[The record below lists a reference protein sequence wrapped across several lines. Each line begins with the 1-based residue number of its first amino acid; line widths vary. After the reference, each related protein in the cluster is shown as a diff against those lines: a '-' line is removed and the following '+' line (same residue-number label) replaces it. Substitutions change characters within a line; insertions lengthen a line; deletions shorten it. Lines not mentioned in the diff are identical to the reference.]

1 MAFNAREQFAHIP
14 VVAHETARLAQAF
27 RSWPQS
33 YWSRPAYCPGW
44 TAADAVAH
52 IATGGDFYAQVI
64 TSGRRGEPT
73 LPWGASTSEA
83 FRTARQAA
91 GQKLLD
97 GGPAAL
103 VEGFEQGGAKLQA
116 VLESLQEADLAR
128 VALHPRGL
136 IPIGSWIGMRLL
148 ELSVH
153 DWDMRQ
159 PHETHAHLSPTA
171 VPALLRV
178 MPEIQ
183 LQLLARRVTGELDGV
198 YVLRAGDAVWGLTI
212 QGQTV
217 TYQAVAPAACD
228 AGLSTDAESLI
239 LLTVGRADVTAK
251 LQSAA
256 LTITGNTAQG
266 KQLCATLFRAY

>member
-1 MAFNAREQFAHIP
+1 MAFNTREQLANIP
-14 VVAHETARLAQAF
+14 VVAYETTRLAQAF

-44 TAADAVAH
+44 TVADAVAH

-64 TSGRRGEPT
+64 TSGRSGAPT
-73 LPWGASTSEA
+73 LPWGASTSEE
-83 FRTARQAA
+83 FRAARQAA

-103 VEGFEQGGAKLQA
+103 VEGFEQGGARLQA

-136 IPIGSWIGMRLL
+136 IPIGAWIGMRIL

-159 PHETHAHLSPTA
+159 PHEPHAHLSPTA
-171 VPALLRV
+171 VPALLGI

-183 LQLLARRVTGELDGV
+183 LQLLERRVAEGLDGV
-198 YVLRAGDAVWGLTI
+198 YVLRAGDAAWGLTI
-212 QGQTV
+212 QGQSV
-217 TYQAVAPAACD
+217 TYQAAAPAACD
-228 AGLSTDAESLI
+228 AGLSTDAESML
-239 LLTVGRADVTAK
+239 LLTVGRADVTEK
-251 LQSAA
+251 MQSGV
-256 LTITGNTAQG
+256 LTLTGNAEQG

>member
-116 VLESLQEADLAR
+116 VLESLQEPDLAR

-136 IPIGSWIGMRLL
+136 IPIGFWIGMRIL

-159 PHETHAHLSPTA
+159 PHETDAHLSATA
-171 VPALLRV
+171 LPALLQV

-183 LQLLARRVTGELDGV
+183 LHLLERRPTAGLDGV
-198 YVLRAGDAVWGLTI
+198 YVVRAGDTAWGLTI

-217 TYQAVAPAACD
+217 TYQAVAPARCD

-239 LLTVGRADVTAK
+239 LLTVGRADVTEK
-251 LQSAA
+251 LCSGA
-256 LTITGNTAQG
+256 LTITGDAEQG
-266 KQLCATLFRAY
+266 KQFCATLFRSY

>member
-1 MAFNAREQFAHIP
+1 MAFNTREQLANIP
-14 VVAHETARLAQAF
+14 VVAYETTRLAQAF

-44 TAADAVAH
+44 TVADAVAH

-64 TSGRRGEPT
+64 TSGRSGAPT

-83 FRTARQAA
+83 FRAARQAA

-97 GGPAAL
+97 GSPSAL
-103 VEGFEQGGAKLQA
+103 VEGFEQGGARLQA

-136 IPIGSWIGMRLL
+136 IPIGAWIGMRIL

-159 PHETHAHLSPTA
+159 PHEPHAHLSPTA
-171 VPALLRV
+171 VPALLGI

-183 LQLLARRVTGELDGV
+183 LQLLERRVTGELEGV
-198 YVLRAGDAVWGLTI
+198 YVLRAGDAAWGLTI
-212 QGQTV
+212 QGQSV
-217 TYQAVAPAACD
+217 TYQAAAPAACD
-228 AGLSTDAESLI
+228 AGLNTDAESML
-239 LLTVGRADVTAK
+239 LLTVGRADVTEK
-251 LQSAA
+251 MQSGV
-256 LTITGNTAQG
+256 LTLTGNAEQG

>member
-1 MAFNAREQFAHIP
+1 MAFNTREQLANIS

-33 YWSRPAYCPGW
+33 YWGRPAYCPGW

-52 IATGGDFYAQVI
+52 IATGGDFYAQVL
-64 TSGRRGEPT
+64 TSGRSGAPT
-73 LPWGASTSEA
+73 LPWGTSHPAE
-83 FRTARQAA
+83 FRAARQAA
-91 GQKLLD
+91 VNKLLD
-97 GGPAAL
+97 GGPVTL
-103 VEGFEQGGAKLQA
+103 IEGFEQGGARLQA
-116 VLESLQEADLAR
+116 VLESLQEADLAK

-136 IPIGSWIGMRLL
+136 IPIGAWVGMRLL

-159 PHETHAHLSPTA
+159 PHEPHAHLSSTA
-171 VPALLRV
+171 VPALLRI

-183 LQLLARRVTGELDGV
+183 LQLLERRVTEGLDGV
-198 YVLRAGDAVWGLTI
+198 YVLRAGDAAWGLTI

-217 TYQAVAPAACD
+217 TYQAAAPAACA

-239 LLTVGRADVTAK
+239 LLTVGRADVTEK
-251 LQSAA
+251 MQSTA
-256 LTITGNTAQG
+256 LTLTGNTEQG
-266 KQLCATLFRAY
+266 KQFCATLFRAY

>member
-1 MAFNAREQFAHIP
+1 MAFNTREQLANIP
-14 VVAHETARLAQAF
+14 VVAYETTRLAQAF

-44 TAADAVAH
+44 TVADAVAH

-64 TSGRRGEPT
+64 TSGRSGAPT
-73 LPWGASTSEA
+73 LPWGASTSEE
-83 FRTARQAA
+83 FRAARQAA

-103 VEGFEQGGAKLQA
+103 VEGFEQGGARLQA

-136 IPIGSWIGMRLL
+136 IPIGAWIGMRIL

-159 PHETHAHLSPTA
+159 PHEPHAHLSPTA
-171 VPALLRV
+171 GPALLGI

-183 LQLLARRVTGELDGV
+183 LQLLERRVAEGRDGV
-198 YVLRAGDAVWGLTI
+198 YVLRAGDAAWGLSI
-212 QGQTV
+212 QGQSV
-217 TYQAVAPAACD
+217 TYQAAAPAACG
-228 AGLSTDAESLI
+228 AGLNTDAESML
-239 LLTVGRADVTAK
+239 LLTAGRADVTEK
-251 LQSAA
+251 MQSGV
-256 LTITGNTAQG
+256 LTLTGNAEQG

>member
-1 MAFNAREQFAHIP
+1 MAFNAREQLANIP
-14 VVAHETARLAQAF
+14 VVAHETARLTQAF

-64 TSGRRGEPT
+64 TSGRSGAPKF
-73 LPWGASTSEA
+73 PWGASNPEESRA
-83 FRTARQAA
+83 ARQAA

-97 GGPAAL
+97 GGPSAM
-103 VEGFEQGGAKLQA
+103 VEGFEQGGARLQA
-116 VLESLQEADLAR
+116 VLESLQEADLAK
-128 VALHPRGL
+128 VAVHPRGL
-136 IPIGSWIGMRLL
+136 IPIGLWIGMRIL

-171 VPALLRV
+171 VPALLHTL
-178 MPEIQ
+178 PEIQ
-183 LQLLARRVTGELDGV
+183 LQLLERRVTEGLDGV
-198 YVLRAGDAVWGLTI
+198 YVLRAGDAAWGLTI

-217 TYQAVAPAACD
+217 TYQAAAPAVCD
-228 AGLSTDAESLI
+228 AGLSTDAEGLI
-239 LLTVGRADVTAK
+239 LLTVGRADATEK
-251 LQSAA
+251 MQSAA
-256 LTITGNTAQG
+256 LTLTGNAEQG